1 MTGIALALHQF
12 RYDQKIFWRNPASV
26 FFTVMFPVMFLVLL
40 GVIVHGQTIHAQ
52 GGIDAT
58 TYFVPAVITLA
69 VVSATMVN
77 LAMSLTIL
85 REGGVLKRL
94 RGTPLP
100 GWVFIAG
107 RIGNAF
113 VTALLMFVLVTALGR
128 LLFGVPV
135 PWSRLAPLLVT
146 LAVGSASFCA
156 LGVALTTIIPS
167 REAAPAITN
176 LVVFPLYFLSGVF
189 IPRARS
195 RTGSCTSPTCSRSAT
210 CSMRCWPA
218 SIPPPEARPSSSA
231 NLAVVAAWGVLGFV
245 VALRRFRWEPRTI
258 GLSA

>member
-1 MTGIALALHQF
+1 
-12 RYDQKIFWRNPASV
+12 V

-40 GVIVHGQTIHAQ
+40 GVIVNGETIHGL

-58 TYFVPAVITLA
+58 TYFVPGVITLA

-85 REGGVLKRL
+85 REGGILKRL

-100 GWVFIAG
+100 SWVFIAG
-107 RIGNAF
+107 RIGNAI

-128 LLFGVPV
+128 ILFGVAV
-135 PWSRLAPLLVT
+135 PWSRLGALVVT

-167 REAAPAITN
+167 RESAPAITN
-176 LVVFPLYFLSGVF
+176 MIVFPLYFLSGVF
-189 IPRARS
+189 IPESEIPSGVLHIADLFPVRHLFDALL
-195 RTGSCTSPTCSRSAT
+195 TGFNPAT
-210 CSMRCWPA
+210 AGSGF
-218 SIPPPEARPSSSA
+218 ELG
-231 NLAVVAAWGVLGFV
+231 NLAVVAAWGVAGL
-245 VALRRFRWEPRTI
+245 ALAVSRFRWEPRI
-258 GLSA
+258 

>member
-1 MTGIALALHQF
+1 VSGIALALHQF
-12 RYDQKIFWRNPASV
+12 RYDQKVFWRNPASV

-77 LAMSLTIL
+77 LAMNLTIL

-100 GWVFIAG
+100 SWVFIVG

-135 PWSRLAPLLVT
+135 PWSRLAPLLIT

-156 LGVALTTIIPS
+156 LGVALTTIIPT

-189 IPRARS
+189 IPESEIPDGVLTVADVFPIRHLFDALLAGFDPA
-195 RTGSCTSPTCSRSAT
+195 TGGAT
-210 CSMRCWPA
+210 LELGQL
-218 SIPPPEARPSSSA
+218 I
-231 NLAVVAAWGVLGFV
+231 VVAAWGLFGFA
-245 VALRRFRWEPRTI
+245 VALRRFRWEPHR
-258 GLSA
+258 

>member
-1 MTGIALALHQF
+1 MTGFALALHQF

-40 GVIVHGQTIHAQ
+40 GVIVNGQTIHTQ

-69 VVSATMVN
+69 LVSATMVN
-77 LAMSLTIL
+77 LAMNLTIL

-113 VTALLMFVLVTALGR
+113 VTALLMFVLVTVLGR
-128 LLFGVPV
+128 VLFDVPV
-135 PWSRLAPLLVT
+135 PWSRLGPLLVV

-189 IPRARS
+189 IPESEIPNGVLHVADVFPIRHLFDALLAGFDPA
-195 RTGSCTSPTCSRSAT
+195 TGSAGY
-210 CSMRCWPA
+210 
-218 SIPPPEARPSSSA
+218 ELGQ
-231 NLAVVAAWGVLGFV
+231 LAVVAAWGVLGFV
-245 VALRRFRWEPRTI
+245 VALRRFRWEPRR
-258 GLSA
+258 

>member
-1 MTGIALALHQF
+1 VSGIQLALHQF
-12 RYDQKIFWRNPASV
+12 RYDQKVFWRNPATV

-40 GVIVHGQTIHAQ
+40 GVIVNGQTIHAQ

-85 REGGVLKRL
+85 REGGILKRL

-100 GWVFIAG
+100 TWVFIAG
-107 RIGNAF
+107 RIGNALI
-113 VTALLMFVLVTALGR
+113 TSLLMFVLVTVLGR
-128 LLFGVPV
+128 LLFGVPI
-135 PWSRLAPLLVT
+135 PWSRLAELIATLV
-146 LAVGSASFCA
+146 VGSASFCA
-156 LGVALTTIIPS
+156 LGVALASFIPS

-189 IPRARS
+189 IPESEIPSGVLGIADLFPIRHMFDALLAGFDPS
-195 RTGSCTSPTCSRSAT
+195 TAT
-210 CSMRCWPA
+210 A
-218 SIPPPEARPSSSA
+218 GFELGD
-231 NLAVVAAWGVLGFV
+231 LAVVAAWGLLGV
-245 VALRRFRWEPRTI
+245 TVALRRFRWEPHI
-258 GLSA
+258 

>member
-1 MTGIALALHQF
+1 VNGVGLARHQF
-12 RYDQKIFWRNPASV
+12 RYDQKVFWRNPASV

-40 GVIVHGQTIHAQ
+40 GVIVHGHTIHRE

-69 VVSATMVN
+69 IVSATMVN

-85 REGGVLKRL
+85 REGGILKRL

-100 GWVFIAG
+100 SWVFIVG

-128 LLFGVPV
+128 ALFGVAV
-135 PWSRLAPLLVT
+135 PWSQLPALFATLL
-146 LAVGSASFCA
+146 VGSASFCA
-156 LGVALTTIIPS
+156 MGMALTTIIPS

-189 IPRARS
+189 IPESEIPSGVLNFADLFPIRHLFEALL
-195 RTGSCTSPTCSRSAT
+195 TGFDPAT
-210 CSMRCWPA
+210 TGA
-218 SIPPPEARPSSSA
+218 GFELGQ
-231 NLAVVAAWGVLGFV
+231 LAVIAAWGLLGLV
-245 VALRRFRWEPRTI
+245 VALRRFRWEPRT
-258 GLSA
+258 

>member
-1 MTGIALALHQF
+1 MSGAALALHQF
-12 RYDQKIFWRNPASV
+12 RYDQKTFWRNPASV

-40 GVIVHGQTIHAQ
+40 GVIVNGETIHSR

-58 TYFVPAVITLA
+58 TYFIPGVITLA

-77 LAMSLTIL
+77 LAMTLTIL
-85 REGGVLKRL
+85 REGGILKRL

-100 GWVFIAG
+100 SWVFIAG
-107 RIGNAF
+107 RIGNAI

-135 PWSRLAPLLVT
+135 PWSRLGALVVT

-167 REAAPAITN
+167 RESAPAITN
-176 LVVFPLYFLSGVF
+176 MIVFPLYFLSGVF
-189 IPRARS
+189 IPESEIPSGVLHVADAFPVRHLFDALLA
-195 RTGSCTSPTCSRSAT
+195 GFDPTTAG
-210 CSMRCWPA
+210 A
-218 SIPPPEARPSSSA
+218 GFQLG
-231 NLAVVAAWGVLGFV
+231 NLAVVAAWGLAGL
-245 VALRRFRWEPRTI
+245 ALAVRRFRWEPRI
-258 GLSA
+258 

>member
-1 MTGIALALHQF
+1 
-12 RYDQKIFWRNPASV
+12 
-26 FFTVMFPVMFLVLL
+26 MFPVMFLVLL
-40 GVIVHGQTIHAQ
+40 GVIVHGQTIQAE

-69 VVSATMVN
+69 VVSATTVN

-100 GWVFIAG
+100 SWVFIAG

-135 PWSRLAPLLVT
+135 PWSQLGSLVVT

-156 LGVALTTIIPS
+156 LGVALATVIPS

-189 IPRARS
+189 IPQSEIPSGVLHVADAFPIRHLFEALLAGFDPA
-195 RTGSCTSPTCSRSAT
+195 TGGAT
-210 CSMRCWPA
+210 F
-218 SIPPPEARPSSSA
+218 ELGQ
-231 NLAVVAAWGVLGFV
+231 LAAVAAWGVLGFV
-245 VALRRFRWEPRTI
+245 VAVRRFRWEPRR
-258 GLSA
+258 

>member
-1 MTGIALALHQF
+1 MNGFALALHQF

-40 GVIVHGQTIHAQ
+40 GVIVNGQTIHTQ

-69 VVSATMVN
+69 LVSATMVN
-77 LAMSLTIL
+77 LAMNLTIL

-113 VTALLMFVLVTALGR
+113 VTALLMFVLVTALGHV
-128 LLFGVPV
+128 LFDVPV
-135 PWSRLAPLLVT
+135 PWSRLAPLIVV
-146 LAVGSASFCA
+146 LAVSSASFCA

-189 IPRARS
+189 IPESEIPSGVLHVADVFPIRHLFDALLAGFDPATAS
-195 RTGSCTSPTCSRSAT
+195 AGSELGQL
-210 CSMRCWPA
+210 W
-218 SIPPPEARPSSSA
+218 
-231 NLAVVAAWGVLGFV
+231 VVAAWGLLGFV
-245 VALRRFRWEPRTI
+245 VALRRFRWEPRR
-258 GLSA
+258 

>member
-1 MTGIALALHQF
+1 MTGFQLAVHQF
-12 RYDQKIFWRNPASV
+12 RYDQRIFWRNPASV

-40 GVIVHGQTIHAQ
+40 GVIVNGQTIHAQ

-69 VVSATMVN
+69 VVSATTVN

-85 REGGVLKRL
+85 REGGILKRL

-100 GWVFIAG
+100 SWVFIAG
-107 RIGNAF
+107 RIGNAI
-113 VTALLMFVLVTALGR
+113 VTALLMFVLVTVLGR
-128 LLFGVPV
+128 ILFGVPV
-135 PWSRLAPLLVT
+135 PWSRLAALIAA

-189 IPRARS
+189 IPESEIPNGVLHVADAFPVRHLFDALLAGFDPA
-195 RTGSCTSPTCSRSAT
+195 TASAGF
-210 CSMRCWPA
+210 
-218 SIPPPEARPSSSA
+218 ELGH
-231 NLAVVAAWGVLGFV
+231 LAVVAAWGLAGLVI
-245 VALRRFRWEPRTI
+245 ASRRFRWEPRI
-258 GLSA
+258 

>member
-1 MTGIALALHQF
+1 MSGAALFLHQF
-12 RYDQKIFWRNPASV
+12 RYDQKVFWRNPASV

-40 GVIVHGQTIHAQ
+40 GVIVNGQTIHTQ

-69 VVSATMVN
+69 LVSATMVN
-77 LAMSLTIL
+77 LAMNLTIL

-128 LLFGVPV
+128 VLFDVPV
-135 PWSRLAPLLVT
+135 PWSRLGPLLVV

-189 IPRARS
+189 IPESEIPNGVLHVADVFPIRHLFDALLAGFDPA
-195 RTGSCTSPTCSRSAT
+195 TGSAGY
-210 CSMRCWPA
+210 
-218 SIPPPEARPSSSA
+218 ELGQ
-231 NLAVVAAWGVLGFV
+231 LAVVAAWGVLGFV
-245 VALRRFRWEPRTI
+245 VALRRFRWEPRR
-258 GLSA
+258 

>member
-1 MTGIALALHQF
+1 
-12 RYDQKIFWRNPASV
+12 
-26 FFTVMFPVMFLVLL
+26 MFPVMFLVLL

-77 LAMSLTIL
+77 LAMNLTIL

-100 GWVFIAG
+100 SWVFIVG

-113 VTALLMFVLVTALGR
+113 VTALLMFALVTALGR

-135 PWSRLAPLLVT
+135 PWSRLAPLLLT

-189 IPRARS
+189 IPESEIPDGVLTVADVFPIRHLFDALLAGFDPA
-195 RTGSCTSPTCSRSAT
+195 TGGAT
-210 CSMRCWPA
+210 V
-218 SIPPPEARPSSSA
+218 E
-231 NLAVVAAWGVLGFV
+231 LGQLVVVAAWGLLGFAI
-245 VALRRFRWEPRTI
+245 ALRRFRWEPHR
-258 GLSA
+258 

>member
-1 MTGIALALHQF
+1 MTGFALALHQF

-40 GVIVHGQTIHAQ
+40 GVIVNGQTIHTQ

-69 VVSATMVN
+69 LVSATMVN
-77 LAMSLTIL
+77 LAMNLTIL

-128 LLFGVPV
+128 VLFDVPV
-135 PWSRLAPLLVT
+135 PWSRLVPLLVV

-189 IPRARS
+189 IPESEIPNGVLHVADVFPIRHLFDALLAGFDPA
-195 RTGSCTSPTCSRSAT
+195 TGSAGY
-210 CSMRCWPA
+210 
-218 SIPPPEARPSSSA
+218 ELGQ
-231 NLAVVAAWGVLGFV
+231 LAVVAAWGLLGFV
-245 VALRRFRWEPRTI
+245 VALRRFRWEPRR
-258 GLSA
+258 

>member
-1 MTGIALALHQF
+1 MTGFALALHQF

-40 GVIVHGQTIHAQ
+40 GVIVNGQTIHTQ

-69 VVSATMVN
+69 LVSATMVN
-77 LAMSLTIL
+77 LAMNLTIL

-113 VTALLMFVLVTALGR
+113 VTALLMFVLVTVLGR
-128 LLFGVPV
+128 VLFDVPV
-135 PWSRLAPLLVT
+135 PWSRLGPLLVV

-189 IPRARS
+189 IPESEIPNGVLHVADVFPIRHLFDALLAGFDPA
-195 RTGSCTSPTCSRSAT
+195 TGSAGY
-210 CSMRCWPA
+210 
-218 SIPPPEARPSSSA
+218 ELGQ
-231 NLAVVAAWGVLGFV
+231 LAVVAAWGLLGFV
-245 VALRRFRWEPRTI
+245 VALRRFRWEPRR
-258 GLSA
+258 

>member
-1 MTGIALALHQF
+1 MTGLALALHQF

-40 GVIVHGQTIHAQ
+40 GLIVNGHTIHAQ

-69 VVSATMVN
+69 LVSATMVN
-77 LAMSLTIL
+77 LAMNLTIL

-128 LLFGVPV
+128 LLFDVPV
-135 PWSRLAPLLVT
+135 PWSRLGPLLVV

-189 IPRARS
+189 IPESEIPTGVLHVADVFPIRHLFDALLAGFDPA
-195 RTGSCTSPTCSRSAT
+195 TGSAGY
-210 CSMRCWPA
+210 
-218 SIPPPEARPSSSA
+218 ELGQ
-231 NLAVVAAWGVLGFV
+231 LAVVAAWGLLGFV
-245 VALRRFRWEPRTI
+245 VALRRFRWEPRR
-258 GLSA
+258 